1 MVPAGCLASSMP
13 RALVSGAARLLAGHL
28 PPRPWISYAAQAR
41 IARFCAGRRVRMLEF
56 GSGKSTRWYADRA
69 ASLVSVENDPAWH
82 RLVAPEIAG
91 LAHVDYRLASNE
103 ADYSRPDVDGPID
116 LVMIDGAW
124 RDRCAE
130 FALAR
135 LAPGGMIYLDNSDKG
150 ADADCGDV
158 PRARRLLIDHAE
170 AHGLPWREFTDFAPA
185 QFFAQRGLMV
195 GGAG

>member
-1 MVPAGCLASSMP
+1 MVSPERLVTSLP
-13 RALVSGAARLLAGHL
+13 RAAAGGAARLLTGHL
-28 PPRPWISYAAQAR
+28 PPRPWISYAAQAE

-56 GSGKSTRWYADRA
+56 GSGKSTRWYAQRV
-69 ASLVSVENDPAWH
+69 ASLVSVESDPAWH
-82 RLVAPEIAG
+82 RLVAPDVAH
-91 LAHVDYRLASNE
+91 LAHVDYRLAADE
-103 ADYSRPDVDGPID
+103 AGYCRPEVEGPFD
-116 LVMIDGAW
+116 LVMIDGGW

-135 LAPGGMIYLDNSDKG
+135 LAPGAMIYLDNSDKG

-158 PRARRLLIDHAE
+158 PRARRLLIGHAE

-195 GGAG
+195 GGAV